1 MARKSQAQIKQDRIR
16 MAMTP
21 LVGLPQFAS
30 WIAMITELKDE
41 AVAYSVDSETVK
53 SDRES
58 LVVKGEI
65 RTYLN
70 IINTFKGEVEQ
81 QEAAARAM
89 EAERLQTQ
97 D

>member
-1 MARKSQAQIKQDRIR
+1 

-21 LVGLPQFAS
+21 LVGLPQFAA

-41 AVAYSVDSETVK
+41 AVAYSIDSETVK
-53 SDRES
+53 SERES

-70 IINTFKGEVEQ
+70 IINTYKGEIEQ

-89 EAERLQTQ
+89 EVERLQGT